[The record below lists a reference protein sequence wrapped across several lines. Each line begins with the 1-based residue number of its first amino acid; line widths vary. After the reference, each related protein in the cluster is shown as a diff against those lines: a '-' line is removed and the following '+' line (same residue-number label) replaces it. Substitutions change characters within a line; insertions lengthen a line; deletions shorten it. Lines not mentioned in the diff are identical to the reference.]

1 MEEKLIEVEVYT
13 NFLYPGAILTGDGF
27 DENGNKVIDKNV
39 PITAEKIKEL
49 TAKGIKK
56 IKYTRERP
64 KVKKEVSK
72 QIISDENYSRALEII
87 EFVQS
92 SFKREGEKARI
103 PSKELTSVAENFVS
117 DIKSNSDAYL
127 NLLELFD
134 TDALIFSHSVNVATI
149 SMLLALSLK
158 FEDEKI
164 VQVGI
169 SALLHDIGKAFI
181 PEEILNK
188 PDKLTEE
195 EWNIIKKHP
204 LQAYQVIKDNPE
216 FSKNTSIA
224 ILTHHEWYAGGGYPL
239 GITHEKISPFAQI
252 ISIADVF
259 DAATS
264 EKPYKKAQT
273 FEMAFNYIMEN
284 SGKKFNPNYAQ
295 VFLRDMAKK
304 INEEP
309 LYPVGSF
316 VLLNTGEI
324 AEVAGHRFNEY
335 SLRPIINIFL
345 RFDHTN
351 KTHIHLKVPIQ
362 IDLEK
367 DYSRSI
373 IKRITDENKIN
384 NFKNM
389 IGRG

>member
-1 MEEKLIEVEVYT
+1 MEEKLIEVEIFT
-13 NFLYPGAILTGDGF
+13 HFLYPGAILTGDGF

-39 PITAEKIKEL
+39 PLTAEKIKEL
-49 TAKGIKK
+49 LSKGIRK
-56 IKYTRERP
+56 IKYTREKP
-64 KVKKEVSK
+64 KLKKEVSR
-72 QIISDENYSRALEII
+72 QIISDENYSKALEVI
-87 EFVQS
+87 EFVQN
-92 SFKREGEKARI
+92 SFRREGEKAHI
-103 PSKELTSVAENFVS
+103 PSKELKIVAENFVS

-134 TDALIFSHSVNVATI
+134 KDALIFSHSVNVSTI

-158 FEDEKI
+158 YEEEKV
-164 VQVGI
+164 VQIGI
-169 SALLHDIGKAFI
+169 SALIHDIGKAFI
-181 PEEILNK
+181 SEEILNK

-204 LQAYQVIKDNPE
+204 LKAYKILKDNQE
-216 FSKNTSIA
+216 FSDIISLA
-224 ILTHHEWYAGGGYPL
+224 VLTHHEWYAGGGYPL
-239 GITHEKISPFAQI
+239 NITNEKISPFAQI

-259 DAATS
+259 DATTS
-264 EKPYKKAQT
+264 EKPYKKAWS

-345 RFDHTN
+345 RFDHNN

-373 IKRITDENKIN
+373 IKRITNEDKIN
-384 NFKNM
+384 TFKNM